1 MGKKSFFGRAALW
14 ALCLAAAA
22 CYPGYHLAQNYITG
36 RMEAQLRTETES
48 ILQAL
53 HTAILQKSVL
63 LRKAARDAGEY
74 WAIGDLSSCRA
85 LPPHYVASYD
95 AATGLGLSLSA
106 GESTNKKA
114 LAVYAYRDEG
124 QPKTFEAFP
133 DYVGDGMSWDGMS
146 WDGTSWDRK
155 SPASPQWMPFRRR
168 SLTGAPTVTAVCPIH
183 TADRRQVG
191 TAVLDTNIFEL
202 QKLVTARGLPPSLMA
217 DVLDGAGI
225 VLASSRPA
233 ALMRPL
239 EPNTSSDLA
248 RAMETVL
255 SEHEGELL
263 YTDGAETIRLVF
275 GTAPETGWKVCMRS
289 RVRDD
294 FRNVKWFWEN
304 DVRVYSCC
312 GFHTVR
318 RSAASAGDKNSDALS
333 PGGEPKPAPPGRGRH
348 FSPIPNSTK

>member
-1 MGKKSFFGRAALW
+1 MGKKSFFGRAALL

-22 CYPGYHLAQNYITG
+22 CYPGYRLAQNYIAG

-63 LRKAARDAGEY
+63 LRKAARDAEEY
-74 WAIGDLSSCRA
+74 WAVGDLPGCRA
-85 LPPHYVASYD
+85 LPPRYVTFYD

-106 GESTNKKA
+106 GESPDKEA
-114 LAVYAYRDEG
+114 LAVYAFQDEG
-124 QPKTFEAFP
+124 RPETLEAFP
-133 DYVGDGMSWDGMS
+133 GDVGDGTPWDGK
-146 WDGTSWDRK
+146 G
-155 SPASPQWMPFRRR
+155 PASPRWLPFRRQP
-168 SLTGAPTVTAVCPIH
+168 LTGAPTVTAACPVY
-183 TADRRQVG
+183 TSDRRQAG
-191 TAVLDTNIFEL
+191 IAVLDTDIFEI
-202 QKLVTARGLPPSLMA
+202 QKLVTARGLPSSLTA
-217 DVLDGAGI
+217 DVLDGAGT

-233 ALMRPL
+233 ALMRPMGQNA
-239 EPNTSSDLA
+239 PSDLA
-248 RAMETVL
+248 RALETVL
-255 SEHEGELL
+255 AEREGELL

-275 GTAPETGWKVCMRS
+275 GTSPETGWKVCMRS

-318 RSAASAGDKNSDALS
+318 RSAASAGNKNSDALS
-333 PGGEPKPAPPGRGRH
+333 PGGGPNPAPPGRGRR
-348 FSPIPNSTK
+348 FSPIPNPTK

>member
-1 MGKKSFFGRAALW
+1 MGKKSFFGHAALW

-22 CYPGYHLAQNYITG
+22 CYPGYRLAQNYIAG

-63 LRKAARDAGEY
+63 LRKAARDAEEY
-74 WAIGDLSSCRA
+74 WAVGDLPGCRA
-85 LPPHYVASYD
+85 LPPRYVTFYD

-106 GESTNKKA
+106 GDSPDKEA

-124 QPKTFEAFP
+124 QPKTLEAFP
-133 DYVGDGMSWDGMS
+133 DYVGDGMSWDG
-146 WDGTSWDRK
+146 TSWDKK
-155 SPASPQWMPFRRR
+155 SPASPQWMPFRRQ
-168 SLTGAPTVTAVCPIH
+168 SLTGAPTVTAVCPVC

-202 QKLVTARGLPPSLMA
+202 QKLVTARGLPPSLMV
-217 DVLDGAGI
+217 DVLDGSGTI
-225 VLASSRPA
+225 LASSRPA
-233 ALMRPL
+233 ALMRPMA
-239 EPNTSSDLA
+239 PNTSSDLA
-248 RAMETVL
+248 RAIKTAL
-255 SEHEGELL
+255 SEREGELL
-263 YTDGAETIRLVF
+263 YTDGVETIRLVF

-294 FRNVKWFWEN
+294 FQNVKWFWEN

-318 RSAASAGDKNSDALS
+318 RSAASAGAKNSEALS
-333 PGGEPKPAPPGRGRH
+333 PGGEPKPAPPGRGRR